1 MPTIPLAAVHASAQH
16 APAVRRVVLRR
27 GDDRVRTAVMS

>member
-1 MPTIPLAAVHASAQH
+1 MPTIPVAAVHAPAQH
-16 APAVRRVVLRR
+16 VTTAGRGVLRR